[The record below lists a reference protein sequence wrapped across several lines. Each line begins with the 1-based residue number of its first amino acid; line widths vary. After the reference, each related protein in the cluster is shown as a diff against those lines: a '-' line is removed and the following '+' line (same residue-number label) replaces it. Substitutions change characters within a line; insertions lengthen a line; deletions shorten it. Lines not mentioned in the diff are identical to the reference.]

1 MDSKKIVPRS
11 PLPTTHA
18 HIPHSWPRQC
28 GGGGGDEG
36 QGAPG
41 SPEGKPPRSRPR
53 TTWPMVVVLRQV
65 WVVEAMVGA
74 VVVVGLLLPLAFSQP
89 LRDCNPVYAYT

>member
-1 MDSKKIVPRS
+1 
-11 PLPTTHA
+11 
-18 HIPHSWPRQC
+18 
-28 GGGGGDEG
+28 
-36 QGAPG
+36 
-41 SPEGKPPRSRPR
+41 
-53 TTWPMVVVLRQV
+53 MVVVLRQV